1 MNSRVILADNAIPTD
16 NPIRESK
23 YDALNRD
30 GTAESFV
37 KHIVR
42 LDISEG
48 LVVGIFGP
56 WGSGKTSF
64 VNLAREKFKQADI
77 PVLDFNPWMF
87 SGAEDLVER
96 FFAELVIQ
104 LKLQDDRELKRV
116 AIGFESYA
124 KMFSSLEIVFFP
136 DTWIARIILLMRL
149 LGEALIFREG
159 WGGKR
164 EGIDKRRE
172 KLKIALKDFG
182 KHIVVVLDDVDRLT
196 APEIRAIF
204 KLVRLTANFP
214 NIIYVMACERSRVER
229 ALQEEGLS
237 GRTYMEKIIQ
247 LPFDLPE
254 VPDDILQQ
262 QIASSLEASI
272 PEMKDMT
279 QHEVDIWRDISKGI
293 VYPLIRTMRDLR
305 RYVAT
310 VSGTVASL
318 NGQVALADVL
328 GLDAIRI
335 FLPDVFSQLYDVIDI
350 LTVTSASGSVEGD
363 PQNVSKE
370 DTQVED
376 LPEQQDR
383 FHRLIEGDRM
393 QKNVVQAMLNYLFP
407 NSLQYAN
414 RDMPRH
420 EGQGTVKQF
429 SGRRVAHK
437 VILSLYMERVM
448 GDEELIGHD
457 VEQILQCMGQQAD
470 LDRFI
475 RSLEPKRWSNVISKL
490 SGLTEQ
496 FDLEHVKPGCIVLFN
511 LFPDWPD
518 DSNARQTIRNVT
530 LLLLRL
536 LQEGSTREGAVKEI
550 RDNLNSFYSKT
561 ELIRQVGGRSDG
573 DRLIADTKANNFL
586 TELIKEVQNADVDT
600 LGRERNLAEDF
611 KFIKDYADDLNKTF
625 TIPDSPEVTIT
636 LLQSATTKSTSNS
649 QEIQRKTDWSLLT
662 EVYGDERTLKER
674 INSLNKQLNELKPW
688 IQEQPWMR
696 KRAISLSE
704 IEKLVKDAEK
714 EPNRR
719 SSDFMRQLPA

>member
-1 MNSRVILADNAIPTD
+1 MNSRVIPADNAIPTD

-37 KHIVR
+37 EHVVR

-48 LVVGIFGP
+48 IVVGIFGP

-64 VNLAREKFKQADI
+64 VNLVRERFKQADI

-136 DTWIARIILLMRL
+136 DIWIARIILLIKL
-149 LGEALIFREG
+149 LGEALILGKG

-172 KLKIALKDFG
+172 KLINALKGYG
-182 KHIVVVLDDVDRLT
+182 KQIVVVLDDVDRLT

-214 NIIYVMACERSRVER
+214 NIIYVMACERSCVER

-350 LTVTSASGSVEGD
+350 LTVTSASGSVEGA

-370 DTQVED
+370 DAQVED

-383 FHRLIEGDRM
+383 FHGLIEGDRM
-393 QKNVVQAMLNYLFP
+393 QKNIVQAMLNCLFP

-414 RDMPRH
+414 RDVPRH

-457 VEQILQCMGQQAD
+457 VEQILQCMDQQAD

-490 SGLTEQ
+490 SGLTER
-496 FDLEHVKPGCIVLFN
+496 FNPEHVKPGCIVLFN
-511 LFPDWPD
+511 LLPDWPD
-518 DSNARQTIRNVT
+518 DSNAQHTIRNVT
-530 LLLLRL
+530 IEFLRL
-536 LQEGSTREGAVKEI
+536 LQEGETREVAVKEI
-550 RDNLNSFYSKT
+550 LEKLNSFYSKT
-561 ELIRQVGGRSDG
+561 ELIRQVGDKSG
-573 DRLIADTKANNFL
+573 DKLIARTKVNNFL
-586 TELIKEVQNADVDT
+586 IKLIDEVQNADVGT

-625 TIPDSPEVTIT
+625 TIPDSPKVTIA

-688 IQEQPWMR
+688 IQEQPWMQ

-714 EPNRR
+714 ELNRR
-719 SSDFMRQLPA
+719 SSDFM